1 MIDSELQSRLERLC
15 ADGSIELE
23 GLAQTESALLSVLNT
38 LGISYTKT
46 ELKLE
51 LESPLALINLKNIQ
65 SQLNNTNLL
74 DGFEWQYRLLT
85 ESTNVDVLQLF
96 ESSRK
101 PSIAIAEMQSG
112 GRGRRGRQWISRFAQ
127 NIICSIGMTKLIADC
142 NPGLLSIVTGLA
154 LIEALENSA
163 INGVQLKWPNDLYYQ
178 NKKLGG
184 ILIESKMSVDQ
195 EYFFA
200 IGFGINVMMSAEDMS
215 AIPQPVTS
223 VELIVDNPVSRDNLL
238 VEAIQQVVK
247 VIRDFDQSSAA
258 KIVDS
263 FQAKDAFKNQT
274 ICVNSGTDSID
285 GKNLGI
291 NSDGQLM
298 VDTGQGIRVYSAAD
312 ISIRSIA

>member
-1 MIDSELQSRLERLC
+1 MIDAELQSRLEHLC

-46 ELKLE
+46 DLKLE
-51 LESPLALINLKNIQ
+51 LESPLALLNLKSIQ
-65 SQLNNTNLL
+65 SQLSNTNLL
-74 DGFEWQYRLLT
+74 DGFEWRYQLLT

-127 NIICSIGMTKLIADC
+127 NIICSIGMPKLIADC

>member
-1 MIDSELQSRLERLC
+1 MIDADLQSRLEHLC
-15 ADGSIELE
+15 ADGSIEA
-23 GLAQTESALLSVLNT
+23 GDLAGTESALLSVLNT

-46 ELKLE
+46 DLKLE
-51 LESPLALINLKNIQ
+51 LESPLALLNSPWIQ
-65 SQLNNTNLL
+65 SQLSNTNLL
-74 DGFEWQYRLLT
+74 DGFEWRYQLLT
-85 ESTNVDVLQLF
+85 ESTNADVLQLF

-101 PSIAIAEMQSG
+101 PSIAIAEMQTG
-112 GRGRRGRQWISRFAQ
+112 GRGRRGRKWISAFAK
-127 NIICSIGMTKLIADC
+127 NIISSIGMPKLIAGC

-154 LIEALENSA
+154 LIQALENSA
-163 INGVQLKWPNDLYYQ
+163 ISGVQLKWPNDLYYQ

-184 ILIESKMSVDQ
+184 ILIESKMSVNQ

-223 VELIVDNPVSRDNLL
+223 VELIADNPVSRDTLL
-238 VEAIQQVVK
+238 AEAIQQVVK
-247 VIRDFDQSSAA
+247 AIRDFDQSSAA

-263 FQAKDAFKNQT
+263 FLARDAFKNQT

-291 NSDGQLM
+291 NDDGQLM
-298 VDTGQGIRVYSAAD
+298 VETAQGIRVYSAAD